1 MAAAPSGRK
10 KLSRSALEA
19 LKRVRFGAARAT
31 LSFGAGPLGLQI
43 IHVPGRGVLVWH
55 LEGQAKA
62 HDVLSVGAQV
72 VAVGGTACEEA
83 DMQGV
88 FDLVSAHPRPVDIT
102 FRIPEPEPEGVQVP
116 GSSGSS
122 PAASPVVGWASPG
135 GATATSA
142 AAAAAMSGNVV
153 SPQSLVIGSPTS
165 GTSGSGAA
173 SPSAPFS
180 APAGASPR
188 SPGSP
193 APAKL
198 SPVEPSLS
206 SRLRK
211 LAPMLPG
218 GAAPRV
224 ASPRSPGSAFPA
236 SPGTPGKVNTV
247 SVVFQEGPLGL
258 QISDVGKRVLV
269 TSFDHGPDGGP
280 GQAEA
285 SGIVHFGYQVIRVG
299 KMDVEGLNMQEIGKL
314 VAKQR
319 RPVVIEFRKL
329 FERERAGPARART
342 KASPAKAD
350 ADSNGH
356 AEVVSPLALPEIA
369 SAAADADADADAGA
383 GAGAGAGAD
392 SGAGADADAGAEPR
406 GEARSEARS
415 AGSDVGGAGAGAGP
429 GAGFSAGAGY
439 CKCQPWRLRQ
449 DDPLFFHFQMLCKA
463 SQIKILLDYE
473 ASSAIA
479 NESGAQHPAFELSS
493 LALPQIYALVVRQRV
508 PFHEWP
514 GWIREK
520 YIEAYIEEQRLDKG
534 LSREQRDRRALA
546 AGLPP
551 SPRSPPLPDLSGVAI
566 GSARS
571 GHHVGERDAEQAGQS
586 QQQEEEEPEQQQQEE
601 QGKLQREAES
611 EQVDKDGTPRLCAF
625 CSAVRTALPAGGDPM
640 FVHFGLLFQS
650 VRFQALSRR
659 PDQAAYIEYLDV
671 VDVEKLYSS
680 SVEDCVP
687 MHTWG
692 DWIAKQVIW
701 GYEEELYKVSLSGD
715 SNIDLRE
722 LIKENQTI

>member
-1 MAAAPSGRK
+1 MAAPSGRK

-62 HDVLSVGAQV
+62 HEVLSVGAQV
-72 VAVGGTACEEA
+72 VAVGGTACEET

-102 FRIPEPEPEGVQVP
+102 FRIPEPEPEDVQVP

-122 PAASPVVGWASPG
+122 PAASPVVGWASSS
-135 GATATSA
+135 GATAASA

-153 SPQSLVIGSPTS
+153 SPQSLVVGSPTS

-173 SPSAPFS
+173 SPSAPS
-180 APAGASPR
+180 TAPAGASPR

-218 GAAPRV
+218 GAAPRD

-269 TSFDHGPDGGP
+269 TSFDNGPDGGP

-350 ADSNGH
+350 VDNNGH
-356 AEVVSPLALPEIA
+356 AEAISPLALPELA
-369 SAAADADADADAGA
+369 LTAAAADQDAGA
-383 GAGAGAGAD
+383 SAGTGTDAGP
-392 SGAGADADAGAEPR
+392 DADAGAEPR
-406 GEARSEARS
+406 GETRREARS
-415 AGSDVGGAGAGAGP
+415 AGSDVGGAGAGAS
-429 GAGFSAGAGY
+429 FSAGAGY
-439 CKCQPWRLRQ
+439 CNCQPWRLRQ
-449 DDPLFFHFQMLCKA
+449 EDPLFFHFQMLCKA

-479 NESGAQHPAFELSS
+479 DESGAQHPAFELST
-493 LALPQIYALVVRQRV
+493 LALPQMYALIVSQRV

-520 YIEAYIEEQRLDKG
+520 YIEAYIEEQRLDNG

-551 SPRSPPLPDLSGVAI
+551 SPRSPPLPNLSGVAI

-571 GHHVGERDAEQAGQS
+571 GQHVGERRAGQS
-586 QQQEEEEPEQQQQEE
+586 QQQEQQEQEQQRQEHEDEDE
-601 QGKLQREAES
+601 QQREAES
-611 EQVDKDGTPRLCAF
+611 EQVDEDGTPRLCAF
-625 CSAVRTALPAGGDPM
+625 CSAVQTALPAGGDPM

-659 PDQAAYIEYLDV
+659 PDQTAYVEYLDV
-671 VDVEKLYSS
+671 VDVDKLYSS

-715 SNIDLRE
+715 CNIDLRE
-722 LIKENQTI
+722 LIKENKNI